1 MQILSSIYYTDAAEK
16 KKKTVFKAKKGY
28 PILLTNSRVEVI
40 QFYTGSIQLEKQKQ
54 QIKHSHPWNLESTM
68 FVDIKCFTGF
78 ESLAFVLQHY

>member
-16 KKKTVFKAKKGY
+16 NPPVFKAKKGY
-28 PILLTNSRVEVI
+28 PILLTNSWVEVI